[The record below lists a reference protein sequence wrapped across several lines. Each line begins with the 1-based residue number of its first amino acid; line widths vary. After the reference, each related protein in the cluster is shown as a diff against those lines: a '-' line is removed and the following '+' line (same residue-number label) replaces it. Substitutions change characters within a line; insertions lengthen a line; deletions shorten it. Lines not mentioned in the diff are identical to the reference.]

1 MNLIFV
7 VHSPSNVFRVF
18 STIYFLPCNVL
29 VEGFKTTITT
39 GKEEGRK
46 ITGAITGSPLG

>member
-7 VHSPSNVFRVF
+7 VHIPLNVFFVL
-18 STIYFLPCNVL
+18 STIYLLCYVL
-29 VEGFKTTITT
+29 VERFETTITT